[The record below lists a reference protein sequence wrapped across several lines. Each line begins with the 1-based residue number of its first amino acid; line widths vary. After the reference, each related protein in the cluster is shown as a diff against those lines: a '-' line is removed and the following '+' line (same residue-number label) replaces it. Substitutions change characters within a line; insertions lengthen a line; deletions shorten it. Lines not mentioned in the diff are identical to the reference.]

1 LKIPEVSKKENI
13 KHQNLWGIV
22 KAMFRGKLTV
32 INLTL
37 TKSKISNKYSSFD
50 PRKRRSKLNLKKAK
64 KKEITKIRVE
74 IK

>member
-1 LKIPEVSKKENI
+1 
-13 KHQNLWGIV
+13 
-22 KAMFRGKLTV
+22 MFRGKLTV